1 MRDHLP
7 LSHRLTRLVACFC
20 SLALAGSLVP
30 VSSAS
35 AAPVSDSAS
44 LEIEVNQAASRLD
57 ELNTELEIAS
67 EELYEVEGEIDGV
80 EADVKAVKKKQK
92 QTKAELATA
101 KDALSDSVL
110 ETYKN
115 GTVSYIE
122 VLLGATSFDDFASKL
137 YLLELISQNRSD
149 AIEDVMELQTELSS
163 QEAELTSS
171 LEELETLE
179 ARSSE
184 EQASI
189 ESSIESSQALYD
201 SLTEEMQEA
210 VNEEMEEEAAEAA
223 ESEGETSAEEGTAV
237 SAASEE
243 KSSKSSA
250 SSASSASKS
259 GKSSSSKQ
267 PSGSSSSS
275 SSGSSSSFS
284 SSSSSSSSGSTST
297 SGSHPE
303 VVSIAKKY
311 LGVAYSWGGSS
322 PSTGFDCS
330 GFTMYCY
337 AQIGISLSHS
347 SQAQYYEGTHIARS
361 ALMPGDLVFFG
372 GSTSSIHHVG
382 IYVGGGQY
390 IHSPRT
396 GDVVKISS
404 LSSRS
409 DYVGA
414 CRP

>member
-1 MRDHLP
+1 MRDRLP
-7 LSHRLTRLVACFC
+7 LFHILTRLVASFC

-35 AAPVSDSAS
+35 AAPASDSAS

-149 AIEDVMELQTELSS
+149 AIEDVMELQTELSA

-171 LEELETLE
+171 LEELEALE

-223 ESEGETSAEEGTAV
+223 LSEGESSAEEGTAA

-250 SSASSASKS
+250 SSASSASES
-259 GKSSSSKQ
+259 GKSSSSKK
-267 PSGSSSSS
+267 PSSSSSSS
-275 SSGSSSSFS
+275 SSGSSS